1 MPVADSL
8 LLEAVPLAILPNGG
22 ARPAPPAFSRL
33 KKHRISVVAIIT
45 LFAIIGALLWH
56 QWIKPEF
63 LPRNFGVVQDGAIYR
78 SAQHS
83 PRVLRQLCTEY
94 HIKTILD
101 LGGAAGFDSKTQAQ
115 RDVAAELGIERVEFL
130 LPSDGTG
137 DPEKYVRALQLMR
150 DPQRQPV
157 LVHCGAGAQRTST
170 AVILYRT
177 VIQGM
182 SVTEAYPES
191 FSYKHKP
198 DEWELLAYIADN
210 LPKIRE
216 LYWESVT
223 TVPPPTAA
231 DRDLNDAAG
240 HWAWPTTSSPW

>member
-1 MPVADSL
+1 MPVVDTLA
-8 LLEAVPLAILPNGG
+8 LEISTVAIPPSGRAPR
-22 ARPAPPAFSRL
+22 ARRASSRL
-33 KKHRISVVAIIT
+33 KKHWISIVVILSLLVIM
-45 LFAIIGALLWH
+45 GAFIWH

-63 LPRNFGVVQDGAIYR
+63 LPRNFGVVQTGAIYR

-83 PRVLRQLCTEY
+83 PRVLRQLCAEY
-94 HIKTILD
+94 HIKTIID
-101 LGGAAGFDSKTQAQ
+101 LGGAAGFDRKTQAQ
-115 RDVAAELGIERVEFL
+115 RDVAADLGIERVEFL

-137 DPEKYVRALQLMR
+137 DPEKYVRALQLMT

-191 FSYKHKP
+191 FDYKHEP
-198 DEWELLAYIADN
+198 DEWELLAYLADN
-210 LPKIRE
+210 LPTIRR
-216 LYWESVT
+216 LYWASRS
-223 TVPPPTAA
+223 TAA
-231 DRDLNDAAG
+231 PEHPASSAHDLDGAAG
-240 HWAWPTTSSPW
+240 H